1 MRITPLDIQRK
12 HFPRRLKGYDLEE
25 VNSFLELISAEVEE
39 LHREN
44 TGLKEEVRSIENQ
57 LKEFHE
63 LEVALRDTVIKTQEF
78 VETYKTNV
86 QKNGEILQREAEMK
100 AEEILKESQQK
111 VVKIHEE
118 ISNFKGIRK
127 HFKEEMGKVIESYLE
142 NFKVR

>member
-1 MRITPLDIQRK
+1 MRITPLDIQHK
-12 HFPRRLKGYDLEE
+12 QFPRRVKGYDLKE

-39 LHREN
+39 LHKEN

-57 LKEFHE
+57 LKEFND

-78 VETYKTNV
+78 VETYKANV
-86 QKNGEILQREAEMK
+86 RNNAEILQREAGLK

-111 VVKIHEE
+111 IVKIHEE
-118 ISNFKGIRK
+118 ITNFKGIRK

-142 NFKVR
+142 KFKVR